1 VPGVYT
7 YIFSLRESPQGA
19 TFGPPIAIIVKVLQ
33 KPPQPTPVKPIIKK
47 DLEEEKKDEVIKPK
61 YIVKAQETTEG
72 NVNQFE
78 GEITC
83 ESKIIEAEPDQ

>member
-1 VPGVYT
+1 M
-7 YIFSLRESPQGA
+7 
-19 TFGPPIAIIVKVLQ
+19 
-33 KPPQPTPVKPIIKK
+33 KPIIKE

-83 ESKIIEAEPDQ
+83 ESKIIEAEPGQ